1 MPDAKD
7 NAKMTGDTHPPE
19 VESDL
24 PVEEGS
30 PNVPGSAGATRVRGK
45 AAERARQGRPGR
57 GIKKA
62 GILKDK
68 ADETGAEGEPDVQ
81 APAAGPGRSP
91 G

>member
-24 PVEEGS
+24 PAEEGS
-30 PNVPGSAGATRVRGK
+30 SDEAGTKGTPRDRGK
-45 AAERARQGRPGR
+45 ATERGAQGRPGR

-62 GILKDK
+62 GLPKDDDDQTSGK
-68 ADETGAEGEPDVQ
+68 TPDSGEGSD
-81 APAAGPGRSP
+81 PGRH
-91 G
+91 